1 MSGAQAMT
9 DPIDRLLEED
19 SVALHYRQKLKPVDE
34 GDLSLFPPT
43 YPANRETRKHR
54 HGTPYT
60 VNVPEEGI
68 KTATLDP
75 VRFKTVVLD
84 SIQSQ
89 ANRME
94 ATFTREFAHTVPR
107 IGVRAGAKTAMVT
120 ELSHRIADA
129 AIRATDLEEEIRA
142 AFEHH
147 DAGDSVRIARLCPT
161 ALVYGAW
168 DSRDT
173 RVKIPRLIRCEIVA
187 HDVEVSTRSA
197 QFSGTF
203 SREQLGMTET
213 QWKKGAE
220 VGFAPTP
227 SVDQHGGVSVKGSI
241 VQSAQIHLGAV
252 RHLGDGN
259 DGVLARYVLGLAV
272 VGLLYGGREYN
283 LRSGCWLVP
292 DGAPQAWRVRRTGE
306 RDPVDLDLGEIA
318 RFLASA
324 AKKAKQ
330 ALSIPVNE
338 EEKIRPYDPKRGS
351 AALKKKSDDE

>member
-1 MSGAQAMT
+1 MNGAQAMT

-19 SVALHYRQKLKPVDE
+19 SVALHYRQKLKPMDE

-43 YPANRETRKHR
+43 YPVSRETKQHR

-60 VNVPEEGI
+60 VNVPGEGT
-68 KTATLDP
+68 KAATPDP

-147 DAGDSVRIARLCPT
+147 DAGDSVLLARLCPT

-187 HDVEVSTRSA
+187 HDAEVSTRSA

-252 RHLGDGN
+252 RHLGDDN
-259 DGVLARYVLGLAV
+259 DGVLCPLRTRPRP
-272 VGLLYGGREYN
+272 GR
-283 LRSGCWLVP
+283 
-292 DGAPQAWRVRRTGE
+292 AAVRRTRVQPAIGVLAGPRRCTAGVARAAHGRAGSGRSGPRRDRWVPGIGRGRGE
-306 RDPVDLDLGEIA
+306 REAGDPG
-318 RFLASA
+318 
-324 AKKAKQ
+324 
-330 ALSIPVNE
+330 
-338 EEKIRPYDPKRGS
+338 
-351 AALKKKSDDE
+351 